1 MELVQATCDESTT
14 NHTTHGSH
22 SVLMILLATQV
33 HIHVARDTIHSVV

>member
-1 MELVQATCDESTT
+1 MNLQQITQ
-14 NHTTHGSH
+14 HMGSH